1 MNIFSKNRQ
10 LQSKKSVI
18 MITFFHLFFS
28 IFNKAFILQTY
39 LYENVHKT
47 RAPAHLVDIFILL

>member
-1 MNIFSKNRQ
+1 
-10 LQSKKSVI
+10 

-47 RAPAHLVDIFILL
+47 RTPAHLVDIFILLYICLLFLSNFL

>member
-1 MNIFSKNRQ
+1 
-10 LQSKKSVI
+10 

-28 IFNKAFILQTY
+28 IFNKEFILQTY

-47 RAPAHLVDIFILL
+47 RTPAHLVDIFILL

>member
-10 LQSKKSVI
+10 LQSKKCNHDYI
-18 MITFFHLFFS
+18 FPFIFS